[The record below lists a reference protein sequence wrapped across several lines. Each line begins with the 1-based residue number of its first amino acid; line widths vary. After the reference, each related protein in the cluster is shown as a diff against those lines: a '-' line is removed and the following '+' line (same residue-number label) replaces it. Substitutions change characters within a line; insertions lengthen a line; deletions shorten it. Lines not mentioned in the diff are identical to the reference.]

1 MKSSVGPSAFA
12 LRYSFNGLIPVA
24 KEELALPDPHLA
36 DVCWRKLVSL
46 MKQLPK
52 RRNANF
58 VHEESEV
65 ASFLEAAARCVG
77 RELVDDLG
85 ISYIR
90 LTAAN
95 SLLDL
100 AAALICDESGELAP
114 IMTTS
119 IATRCVLNIVAQQ
132 MASSTMNTVDLLNLE
147 PVPTAEHLTK
157 FCAHLDDLFA
167 KSSLRKLNSFDVM
180 QKCCSLVMAS
190 ESQ

>member
-1 MKSSVGPSAFA
+1 
-12 LRYSFNGLIPVA
+12 
-24 KEELALPDPHLA
+24 
-36 DVCWRKLVSL
+36 

-52 RRNANF
+52 RCKNF
-58 VHEESEV
+58 VHEESEA
-65 ASFLEAAARCVG
+65 ASFLEAAAQCVG
-77 RELVDDLG
+77 GFVDDLQ

-132 MASSTMNTVDLLNLE
+132 MASSTSNESKTDLLNLE

-157 FCAHLDDLFA
+157 FCAHLEDLFT

>member
-1 MKSSVGPSAFA
+1 MLFQETVKV
-12 LRYSFNGLIPVA
+12 
-24 KEELALPDPHLA
+24 DPA
-36 DVCWRKLVSL
+36 DWRKLASL

-52 RRNANF
+52 RCTNF
-58 VHEESEV
+58 VESDV
-65 ASFLEAAARCVG
+65 ASFLEAAAQCLG
-77 RELVDDLG
+77 HNFVDDLG

-119 IATRCVLNIVAQQ
+119 IATRSVLNIVAQQ
-132 MASSTMNTVDLLNLE
+132 MASTCDPSVGLLTLE
-147 PVPTAEHLTK
+147 PVPTAEHLTR
-157 FCAHLDDLFA
+157 FSAHLEDLFA
-167 KSSLRKLNSFDVM
+167 KSLSLRKLNSFDVM

-190 ESQ
+190 KFSERSRETC